1 MGEGAV
7 TDFKAVK
14 TAASLYGQSSIR
26 FASVEAPFRLETKR
40 VILENGKATAF
51 PEDSLYK
58 ILKASGP
65 IGFDTTLA
73 LQCQGNVNIQVLNA
87 LFGGVAGALGA
98 GTATS
103 LEDILKGALTGAKSG
118 LEKAD
123 FRDVSFNLGGTIE
136 KPSVSNVKIAPAPQ
150 AIQQTTPSGTAPT
163 AVEEATAP
171 PKEATGETQKSL
183 KTYWKALFKKA

>member
-1 MGEGAV
+1 
-7 TDFKAVK
+7 
-14 TAASLYGQSSIR
+14 
-26 FASVEAPFRLETKR
+26 
-40 VILENGKATAF
+40 
-51 PEDSLYK
+51 
-58 ILKASGP
+58 
-65 IGFDTTLA
+65 
-73 LQCQGNVNIQVLNA
+73 
-87 LFGGVAGALGA
+87 VAGALGA

-171 PKEATGETQKSL
+171 PKEATGETQKKPENLLEGVIQEGL
-183 KTYWKALFKKA
+183 KNILKKE